1 MGLLILYLF
10 IAIGISFLCSILEAV
25 LLSTPASYIE
35 ILLTEKRRGAENL
48 KNLKNAIDRPLSAI
62 LSINTI
68 AHTIGAAGVG
78 AQATKVFGE
87 VYFGLVSAVLTLL
100 ILVLSEIIPK
110 TIGATYWRNL
120 ALVSVPVIKVFMYI
134 AYPFV
139 ILSERITRLI
149 AKRGQAYSFS
159 RQDLSTMASIGY
171 KEGVIEKDE
180 SYFIYNLMKLRDVSV
195 EDIMTPRTVMVS
207 VPETYTAGEFFK
219 QIDKLYFSR
228 IPVYEGNKENITGY
242 VLKGDILEKV
252 AKDQH
257 DVKINSLKREI
268 TKVYE
273 RIAVP
278 RLFQLM
284 IKKNDLIALVID
296 EYGGTEGIVTMEDI
310 IETLTGIEIVD
321 EKDTHVDYQKLAREI
336 WKKRLDENRNRII
349 DD

>member
-1 MGLLILYLF
+1 MGLLVIYLF
-10 IAIGISFLCSILEAV
+10 IAIGVSFLCSILEAV
-25 LLSTPASYIE
+25 LLSTPESYIE
-35 ILLTEKRRGAENL
+35 ILTTEKKRGAEQL
-48 KNLKNAIDRPLSAI
+48 KKLKHAIDRPLSAI

-110 TIGATYWRNL
+110 TIGATYWRSL
-120 ALVSVPVIKVFMYI
+120 ALLSVPVIKVFMYV

-149 AKRGQAYSFS
+149 ARRGKAYTFS

-171 KEGVIEKDE
+171 KEGVIGKDE
-180 SYFIYNLMKLRDVSV
+180 SFFIYNLMKLRDVSV

-207 VPETYTAGEFFK
+207 VPEELTAGEFFR
-219 QIDKLYFSR
+219 QIDQYYFSR
-228 IPVYEGNKENITGY
+228 IPVFEGNKENITGY
-242 VLKGDILEKV
+242 VLKADVLEQV

-257 DVKINSLKREI
+257 GAKISDLKRDI

-273 RIAVP
+273 RIPVP

-284 IKKNDLIALVID
+284 MKKNDLISLVID
-296 EYGGTEGIVTMEDI
+296 EYGGTEGLVTMEDI
-310 IETLTGIEIVD
+310 IETITGIEIVD

-336 WKKRLDENRNRII
+336 WKKRLDDNRSRII
-349 DD
+349 SD

>member
-25 LLSTPASYIE
+25 LLSTPESYIE
-35 ILLTEKRRGAENL
+35 ILMTEKRGGAENL
-48 KNLKNAIDRPLSAI
+48 KKLKNAIDRPLSAI

-78 AQATKVFGE
+78 AQATKIFGE

-110 TIGATYWRNL
+110 TIGATYWRSL
-120 ALVSVPVIKVFMYI
+120 ALLSVPVIKVFMYV

-139 ILSERITRLI
+139 ILSERITRII
-149 AKRGQAYSFS
+149 AKRGQAYTFS

-171 KEGVIEKDE
+171 KEGVIGKDE

-207 VPETYTAGEFFK
+207 VPESITASEFFK
-219 QIDKLYFSR
+219 QIDELYFSR
-228 IPVYEGNKENITGY
+228 IPVYQGNKENITGY
-242 VLKGDILEKV
+242 VLKGDILERV

-257 DVKINSLKREI
+257 DVKIESLKREI

-273 RIAVP
+273 RIPVP
-278 RLFQLM
+278 RVFQLM
-284 IKKNDLIALVID
+284 MKKNDLIALVID

-321 EKDTHVDYQKLAREI
+321 EKDTHMDYQKLAREI
-336 WKKRLDENRNRII
+336 WKKRLNENRNRII